1 MNPGTRRIVRGGGM
15 PRRLLHRLD
24 KGVPVCYVITGKRFN
39 STLFMRSS
47 DPGAPSERKSAGAG
61 AKVRVVK
68 IGSSPSAPETHNTHR
83 QNGGER
89 RNMMKRMKIGARGNS
104 FARKVLVR
112 LLGEEKG
119 AVMMEYV
126 IVAVLIAA
134 ACVVAVAMFGKTI
147 VGMFDTAAK
156 GATGD
161 HSGAKQSLDSTQ
173 QTQSSDAQKASE
185 YHDSMHK

>member
-1 MNPGTRRIVRGGGM
+1 MG
-15 PRRLLHRLD
+15 
-24 KGVPVCYVITGKRFN
+24 
-39 STLFMRSS
+39 
-47 DPGAPSERKSAGAG
+47 
-61 AKVRVVK
+61 
-68 IGSSPSAPETHNTHR
+68 
-83 QNGGER
+83 R
-89 RNMMKRMKIGARGNS
+89 RNSWLSKA
-104 FARKVLVR
+104 LVR

-147 VGMFDTAAK
+147 VGMFDTASK

-161 HSGAKQSLDSTQ
+161 HTGAKQSLDQTQ
-173 QTQSSDAQKASE
+173 QTQSQDASKASE